1 MRKLATSA
9 SQLLPNVWS
18 FLHTG
23 IRRESCIRGVLNF
36 RSNSGTVR
44 RMRIQTPLPSRMS
57 DFRRRRRLLSPL
69 RCTYASLRRQYHHA
83 LGEKTHF
90 SPSTK
95 GSIVSFAVDFVSS
108 LCSFF
113 LISVCQILAGILF
126 WLSWSSTVQVK
137 FRQNHVDF
145 TAFAEREEWG
155 RDTFDFVFAFTTTRK
170 THSSRRTKTS
180 PD

>member
-1 MRKLATSA
+1 M
-9 SQLLPNVWS
+9 WS

-95 GSIVSFAVDFVSS
+95 GSIVSFCGRFRVVTLFIFFNFRVSDSSRDFVLIELIFDSS
-108 LCSFF
+108 GKVSSESCRFYGLRRGKQRVKSEC
-113 LISVCQILAGILF
+113 F
-126 WLSWSSTVQVK
+126 WRDYIVIIV
-137 FRQNHVDF
+137 
-145 TAFAEREEWG
+145 ERL
-155 RDTFDFVFAFTTTRK
+155 RD
-170 THSSRRTKTS
+170 
-180 PD
+180 